1 MAPRG
6 GANSSSRRRRLL
18 YVTFGVPHC
27 LPEGST
33 YSILDEYVGRLRLR
47 DLDSWASAAP
57 AELAWSA
64 SRRPSSS
71 DEGARVV

>member
-1 MAPRG
+1 MAPRS

-57 AELAWSA
+57 AEPERLETAI
-64 SRRPSSS
+64 
-71 DEGARVV
+71 VVR